1 MIKYSKILIVL
12 ALYIGFSN
20 SALASGLPANLN
32 EIMFILLIF
41 LFVGAVLI
49 WWVLSWVVG
58 KENRFLYI
66 VTTSILVVLSYI
78 FCEYIVEVFSV
89 DDAIEWVTLFVP
101 IFYIPIFLRIK
112 KYLKEIN
119 VISKYK
125 IKVINITEVSQFLS
139 GKSI

>member
-1 MIKYSKILIVL
+1 MIKSSKILIVL
-12 ALYIGFSN
+12 ALYVGFSN
-20 SALASGLPANLN
+20 SALASGLPANLG
-32 EIMFILLIF
+32 EILIILFIF

-49 WWVLSWVVG
+49 WWALSWVVG

-78 FCEYIVEVFSV
+78 FCEYIVEVFSI

-112 KYLKEIN
+112 KYFKKIN
-119 VISKYK
+119 VTKH
-125 IKVINITEVSQFLS
+125 
-139 GKSI
+139 